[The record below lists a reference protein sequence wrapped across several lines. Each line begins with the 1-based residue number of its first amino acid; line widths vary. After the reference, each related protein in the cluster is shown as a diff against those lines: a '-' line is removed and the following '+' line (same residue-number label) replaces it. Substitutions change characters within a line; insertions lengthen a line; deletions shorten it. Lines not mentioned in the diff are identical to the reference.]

1 MEYVIVMTW
10 SGLVLVI
17 IFKLLDLSIGLRA
30 TVEEERRGLDTSS
43 HGESAYH
50 FLNYGPVGAK
60 DLVAAKL
67 SDLFCGPYNCGLF
80 LRELQRLTH

>member
-50 FLNYGPVGAK
+50 FLN
-60 DLVAAKL
+60 
-67 SDLFCGPYNCGLF
+67 
-80 LRELQRLTH
+80 